1 MDVEDKPYFSSV
13 EEKTAFWKELS
24 FKYKQSFQE
33 TWDELL
39 EFHKTSREL
48 EAELEAQL
56 VLAEQSKRD
65 LQADIQLAEQ
75 SKRDL
80 QADNQR
86 LKYEVEALKEKLEHQ
101 YAKSY
106 KQVTALE
113 DDLNQTRAIKEQFQK
128 YVREL
133 EQTNDG
139 LERAQRAAVVSL
151 EESEQ
156 RLNQTLERNAYFER
170 ELDEMESSLVSVKNL
185 KDEVGDLKHEL
196 AAWERQEVTRKQTPD
211 CEKTDSAVQGP
222 LPGSRAALPGN
233 SVSLPSAPAPL
244 PRDWIPRARTHPATS
259 WGGAGIN
266 DQPRRA
272 RSRVSAAP
280 RHALRAPPTPGPPA
294 LPARRLQREAQR
306 ASGLGDGGAEQSGRA
321 GLAGDITREDTPAL
335 GAAFA
340 KRPSIRPCA
349 AVRSRS
355 GSSPAGTE
363 PGTAERQDPKSRESG
378 GLEGGRTRADDSVK
392 LSPARCLLS
401 LLPALVLS
409 T

>member
-211 CEKTDSAVQGP
+211 CEKTDSAVQN
-222 LPGSRAALPGN
+222 LKDEVRDLKQELAARERQEVTRKQTPDCEKTDSAVQNLKDEERDLKHELAARERQKVTGKQTPDCEKTD
-233 SVSLPSAPAPL
+233 SAVQVSFSLPATPVAKGMENSFPSTKA
-244 PRDWIPRARTHPATS
+244 IPNRFGISPITPPART
-259 WGGAGIN
+259 
-266 DQPRRA
+266 
-272 RSRVSAAP
+272 
-280 RHALRAPPTPGPPA
+280 
-294 LPARRLQREAQR
+294 
-306 ASGLGDGGAEQSGRA
+306 SGLNIVRDLLWKVGAFVSKSTACQNFAEFEASRKSCIPWNDNWVENR
-321 GLAGDITREDTPAL
+321 LRRKAL
-335 GAAFA
+335 SIRAFA
-340 KRPSIRPCA
+340 F
-349 AVRSRS
+349 V
-355 GSSPAGTE
+355 
-363 PGTAERQDPKSRESG
+363 
-378 GLEGGRTRADDSVK
+378 
-392 LSPARCLLS
+392 
-401 LLPALVLS
+401 
-409 T
+409 